1 MTGVVS
7 RGRRRR
13 MRNWVVALM
22 ACCIA
27 ASLPGPVDA
36 QSGGD
41 ENDFLVFDEQTPLGP
56 LRVAVRVR
64 DASERSAVDRPTH
77 EVLFA
82 HPVWGYGYYREN
94 LEWSCRSRGPLGTNS
109 TVWRW
114 DGTEGSRRG
123 LVLEGL
129 LDHPVQ
135 GLIGTERYN
144 SLISSVICD
153 RFLRGDFRPRDRTVA
168 ALRQAAGRLVDP
180 WPKHKVVLSQGTV
193 MRVAAPFLDA
203 EGQPATREFSQRF
216 DTRYSGERSLG
227 AEGVTL
233 TGVTITEPSRALDLV
248 SASIRS
254 EGATVVSRD
263 RLANHSS
270 YALDQMIVRDESGQ
284 LMVARALACTNRPD
298 LVYSAWA
305 EYDGVEEQVFAL
317 RFVGSLR
324 VNCGNPAR

>member
-1 MTGVVS
+1 
-7 RGRRRR
+7 
-13 MRNWVVALM
+13 
-22 ACCIA
+22 
-27 ASLPGPVDA
+27 
-36 QSGGD
+36 
-41 ENDFLVFDEQTPLGP
+41 
-56 LRVAVRVR
+56 
-64 DASERSAVDRPTH
+64 
-77 EVLFA
+77 
-82 HPVWGYGYYREN
+82 
-94 LEWSCRSRGPLGTNS
+94 
-109 TVWRW
+109 
-114 DGTEGSRRG
+114 
-123 LVLEGL
+123 
-129 LDHPVQ
+129 
-135 GLIGTERYN
+135 
-144 SLISSVICD
+144 
-153 RFLRGDFRPRDRTVA
+153 
-168 ALRQAAGRLVDP
+168 
-180 WPKHKVVLSQGTV
+180 